1 MGNGVDHCL
10 RRGFHCLYRV
20 GNDVLYRIGNRTLY
34 HVPGGLQALAAGVD
48 EVDRVILDVG
58 IAVQAAGIG
67 YAAPDNVLLAEAVH
81 LRLIE
86 PGTEVDHAGGGVVI
100 LAVVAEAADG
110 LTYLLAE
117 GGVALGGDRFLR
129 QCTAQSVPGVVIA
142 DLCRHGAPAI
152 VDVLGLTVACLCGNP
167 LQAVGIVGFNTVGVG
182 RNHHAVAHEDVPG
195 ERCRSFG
202 VGYCVQQAIGVVGIG
217 LAVLTVRPALE
228 QVQGVAGVTMTPG
241 PPSIR

>member
-1 MGNGVDHCL
+1 MGD
-10 RRGFHCLYRV
+10 
-20 GNDVLYRIGNRTLY
+20 
-34 HVPGGLQALAAGVD
+34 
-48 EVDRVILDVG
+48 IL
-58 IAVQAAGIG
+58 
-67 YAAPDNVLLAEAVH
+67 P
-81 LRLIE
+81 
-86 PGTEVDHAGGGVVI
+86 
-100 LAVVAEAADG
+100 
-110 LTYLLAE
+110 
-117 GGVALGGDRFLR
+117 
-129 QCTAQSVPGVVIA
+129 VIA